1 MLAFLTAMQSEADA
15 LRTHLTEEHISLFG
29 GVTFYEGKVGDTP
42 VVIGKSG
49 VGKINAAHTTTLL
62 ITRYSPEGIINSGV
76 AGGLNVLKPMD
87 VVVASAL
94 CQHDFDTTPFGDPK
108 GFIDG
113 LNRVFL
119 ETDEN
124 LTKKLL
130 KCLPTARLGI
140 VASGDQFI
148 CDSKIANQ
156 IHAEF
161 GAIACEME
169 GVAMAQVAAMHD
181 VPFAA
186 FRVISDGGNDGA
198 EVTFSTVAE
207 RAATLSGEIMKNLLQ
222 KTEDGNY
229 VS

>member
-15 LRTHLTEEHISLFG
+15 LRTHLTEEHISLSG

-42 VVIGKSG
+42 VVIAKSG
-49 VGKINAAHTTTLL
+49 VGKINAAHTATLL
-62 ITRYSPEGIINSGV
+62 IMLYQPKGIIDSGV
-76 AGGLNVLKPMD
+76 AGGLNVSKPMD

-94 CQHDFDTTPFGDPK
+94 CQHDFDTTPCGDPK

-124 LTKKLL
+124 LTKRLL
-130 KCLPTARLGI
+130 KCLPTARIGI

-148 CDSKIANQ
+148 CDSEIANR

-169 GVAMAQVAAMHD
+169 GVAIAQVAAMHG

-186 FRVISDGGNDGA
+186 YRVISDGGNDGA
-198 EVTFSTVAE
+198 EVVFSRVALK
-207 RAATLSGEIMKNLLQ
+207 AATLSGEIMNNLLQ
-222 KTEDGNY
+222 KTENGEDDF
-229 VS
+229 